1 MAQDAGAAFGDAT
14 VRVSGESGG
23 EVLFAGAKVGQ
34 GGDDGVS
41 GDAADDGRAVGGG
54 LLQGGV
60 VLNGDGQRAAV
71 EVSAPAVE
79 VVAPF
84 YPFLFFAGDPSGFA
98 A

>member
-1 MAQDAGAAFGDAT
+1 MTQDAGAAFGDAGIG
-14 VRVSGESGG
+14 VGSESGG

-54 LLQGGV
+54 LLQGGG
-60 VLNGDGQRAAV
+60 VLNGDGQRAAGKNG
-71 EVSAPAVE
+71 APAVE

-84 YPFLFFAGDPSGFA
+84 YS
-98 A
+98 

>member
-1 MAQDAGAAFGDAT
+1 MAQDAGAAFGNAGIGVD
-14 VRVSGESGG
+14 GESGG
-23 EVLFAGAKVGQ
+23 EVLFAGVKVGQ

-41 GDAADDGRAVGGG
+41 GGAADDGRTVGSG
-54 LLQGGV
+54 LLQGVV
-60 VLNGDGQRAAV
+60 VLNGDGQRAAGKNG
-71 EVSAPAVE
+71 APAVE

>member
-54 LLQGGV
+54 LLQGVV

-71 EVSAPAVE
+71 EVGAPAVE

>member
-1 MAQDAGAAFGDAT
+1 MAQDVGAAFGDAGIG
-14 VRVSGESGG
+14 VDGESGG

-54 LLQGGV
+54 LLQGGG
-60 VLNGDGQRAAV
+60 VLNGDGQRAAGKNG
-71 EVSAPAVE
+71 APAVD
-79 VVAPF
+79 VVALF
-84 YPFLFFAGDPSGFA
+84 YPLFFFAAGPGGFA